1 MLVVEVEEETSGN
14 DRLVDEEEERGR
26 GRRRRKIFDNEVGA
40 MLLSVWPT

>member
-14 DRLVDEEEERGR
+14 DRLVDEEERGR
-26 GRRRRKIFDNEVGA
+26 GRRRRKIFDNEVDA

>member
-14 DRLVDEEEERGR
+14 GRLVVEERGR

-40 MLLSVWPT
+40 MLLLVWPT

>member
-14 DRLVDEEEERGR
+14 DRLVVEEEERGR
-26 GRRRRKIFDNEVGA
+26 GKRRRNIFDNEVDA

>member
-1 MLVVEVEEETSGN
+1 MLVVEVEETSGN
-14 DRLVDEEEERGR
+14 GRLVVDEEERGR